1 MSTPGPQDEKWT
13 LILSPRRGWFD
24 LRLGEIWRYRELIML
39 FVRRD
44 FIASFKQTILGPIW
58 FFVQPVLTTIIFTI
72 VFGGLA
78 GLAPQGT
85 PKALFYL
92 TGIVSWGYFAECLT
106 KTAGT
111 FVTNASIFGK
121 VYFPRIV
128 LPVSVVISGLMRFLV
143 QFLLL
148 LIVWIYFLATDPSFH
163 PRYELLALVPLLL
176 LISAG
181 LGLGFGIIISSVTT
195 KYRDLQQL
203 VGFGV
208 QLLMYLSPVIFPM
221 AMLGEKWQ
229 KIIMLNPMSS
239 VIEYMRAAF
248 LGTTGENPVYLLY
261 SAGFMVV
268 LLFGGLLLFN
278 RVERTFIDTV

>member
-1 MSTPGPQDEKWT
+1 MSNEPQDEKWT
-13 LILSPRRGWFD
+13 LVLAPRRGWFD
-24 LRLGEIWRYRELIML
+24 LRLGEIWRYRELILL

-44 FIASFKQTILGPIW
+44 FIASFKQTILGPLW

-78 GLAPQGT
+78 GLAPDGP

-143 QFLLL
+143 QFVLLL
-148 LIVWIYFLATDPSFH
+148 GVWIYYLATDAAFQ
-163 PRYELLALVPLLL
+163 PRYELLALIPVLL

-221 AMLGEKWQ
+221 AKLSEKWQ
-229 KIIMLNPMSS
+229 HVIMLNPMSA

-248 LGTTGENPVYLLY
+248 LGTTGENPMYLLY
-261 SAGFMVV
+261 SAGFMLV